1 MSLDVRIQ
9 KRLNTFTLDVAFT
22 AEQGPLALLGAS
34 GSGKSMTLKCIAG
47 LERPDHGRI
56 VLDGRV
62 LFDSKQ
68 GINLPPQARR
78 VGYLFQQGALFPN
91 MTVAENLKIAMRC
104 PASEKDERLQSLVR
118 RFQIAGLEGSRPLAL
133 SCGQQQRAALARL
146 IASEPELLLLDEP
159 FSALDDYLAW
169 QLEEELRAVLKTASG
184 RAILVTHDRGEA
196 YRLARRIAVIE
207 RGQLE
212 IIADREILF
221 SAPGTRASTLLT
233 GCKNVSA
240 AKKIGGHAL
249 HAADW
254 NLDLVTNAPVPDDIR
269 YVAIRAHYLR
279 PVEVPPS
286 ASAENGSAFPP
297 NTFDFL
303 IRERIEN
310 VFSTILMVGSGHP
323 LRYETDELPEGI
335 APGGSIRLT
344 LPPER
349 LMLLTK

>member
-1 MSLDVRIQ
+1 MSLEVTITKQ
-9 KRLNTFTLDVAFT
+9 LNTFTLDVAFT
-22 AEQGPLALLGAS
+22 MDQGPLALLGAS

-47 LERPDHGRI
+47 LERPDKGRI

-62 LFDSKQ
+62 LFDSKA
-68 GINLPPQARR
+68 GIDLPPQARR

-91 MTVAENLKIAMRC
+91 MTVAENLTIAMRC
-104 PASEKDERLQSLVR
+104 AAAGKSERLKSLVR
-118 RFQIAGLEGSRPLAL
+118 RFQLGGLEQSRPQAL
-133 SCGQQQRAALARL
+133 SGGQQQRVALARL

-169 QLEEELRAVLKTASG
+169 QLEEELRAVLKNANG

-212 IIADREILF
+212 AVADRETLF
-221 SAPGTRASTLLT
+221 AAPGTRASTLLT

-240 AKKIGGHAL
+240 AKKIGAHEL
-249 HAADW
+249 HATDW
-254 NLDLVTNAPVPDDIR
+254 GLELQTVEDVPDDLR
-269 YVAIRAHYLR
+269 YVAIRAHCLK
-279 PVEVPPS
+279 PATS
-286 ASAENGSAFPP
+286 GDATP
-297 NTFDFL
+297 NTFTFPV
-303 IRERIEN
+303 RERIEN
-310 VFSTILMVGSGHP
+310 VFSTILMLGGDHA
-323 LRYETDELPEGI
+323 LRYEADAPPAGI
-335 APGGSIRLT
+335 AAGDAIRLT